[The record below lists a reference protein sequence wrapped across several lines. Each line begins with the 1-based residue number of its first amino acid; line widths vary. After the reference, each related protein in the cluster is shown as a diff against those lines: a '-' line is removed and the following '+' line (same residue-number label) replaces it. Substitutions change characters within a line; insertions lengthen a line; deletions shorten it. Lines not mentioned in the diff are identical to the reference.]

1 MNSPDESPGVPTDPT
16 VPTDSSVPS
25 VPTVPAALPADSV
38 HQASTVPP
46 EALVEAIPMSEEKL
60 ELGTIAIASQSL
72 AYHVDL
78 RHSHPAELQLAM
90 EGVEDLRKTHSEEN
104 KLNLGAVYMSPWDS
118 TKFTLKFYP
127 LLRVILR
134 CIYQAC
140 RQQFNSDL
148 LALNFK
154 LRAFQCWSAIYEQ
167 GNQTLFHNHFPAD
180 FSAICYLQM
189 AGNAAPIILER
200 TIECKIA
207 SGGLLFFQ
215 GHMNHHVPKTE
226 GLRCVLVANFYKLPS
241 TVPTYQDPYLEGL

>member
-1 MNSPDESPGVPTDPT
+1 
-16 VPTDSSVPS
+16 
-25 VPTVPAALPADSV
+25 
-38 HQASTVPP
+38 
-46 EALVEAIPMSEEKL
+46 MSEEKL

-72 AYHVDL
+72 AYHADL
-78 RHSHPAELQLAM
+78 RHSHLSELLLAL
-90 EGVEDLRKTHSEEN
+90 EGVEDLRQSHTEEN
-104 KLNLGAVYMSPWDS
+104 KLNVGAVYMSPWDS

-167 GNQTLFHNHFPAD
+167 GNETLFHNHFPAD

-200 TIECKIA
+200 TMECKIA